1 MLIQLIVGLIK
12 KISLYKMSYFLEPY
26 AHRKK
31 IKFRLELSNYATKS
45 DLKRATYVDI
55 SDLAKNVDL
64 ARLKPDVEKLDI
76 W

>member
-1 MLIQLIVGLIK
+1 MPI
-12 KISLYKMSYFLEPY
+12 E
-26 AHRKK
+26 KK
-31 IKFRLELSNYATKS
+31 IKFRLELSNYAIKS

-76 W
+76 GKL